1 MKPDWKA
8 AFNVLMDYWDCIPEE
23 DRKTVDQRLKI
34 ALNEDYEHTT
44 ADEYNLE
51 WLKEYNMG
59 VEMGCNSPLKPLS
72 RKIHTPHQD
81 CIKRALN
88 RLKNQYGFGIPDK
101 SEEWKKDP
109 VILKALRTE
118 FK

>member
-1 MKPDWKA
+1 MKAELPEYANWKV

-23 DRKTVDQRLKI
+23 DRNTVNQRLRI
-34 ALNEDYEHTT
+34 ALNEDCEPTT

-51 WLKEYNMG
+51 WLREYNMG

-88 RLKNQYGFGIPDK
+88 RLKNQYGFGIPD
-101 SEEWKKDP
+101 
-109 VILKALRTE
+109 
-118 FK
+118 